1 MSLCKL
7 VGSFCKVSSTSK
19 ISSSLWSNLKLE
31 SMSAY
36 SKCKSLTNR
45 HNESQRNGLKDAWCM
60 HMYLPTK
67 CIFCDC
73 VRNHSCVCSW
83 TQYFQFQTPVLE
95 TSAVCTTEPSISD
108 SRPHLKHCITSWY
121 YKAAV
126 LQIFHKIQLSF
137 SMSSAYWWRQVGTGA
152 NNPGL
157 GIF

>member
-67 CIFCDC
+67 SIFCGC

-83 TQYFQFQTPVLE
+83 TQYFRLQTPFKALH
-95 TSAVCTTEPSISD
+95 
-108 SRPHLKHCITSWY
+108 HLL
-121 YKAAV
+121 V
-126 LQIFHKIQLSF
+126 LQGCSPANLSQDTAELPHVICLLMTPSGHWGKQPRLGNILIQL
-137 SMSSAYWWRQVGTGA
+137 T
-152 NNPGL
+152 L
-157 GIF
+157 LK